1 MVLLLATLIDRLV
14 GDPDWLWRRWPH
26 PVVWFGALIGAAD
39 RGLNRPSLS
48 FAGRRT
54 LGIVSILAL
63 AGLALGAGLLI
74 QRALAPIGWAGLLV
88 EALVASVFLAQKSL
102 GDHVEA
108 VRAAL
113 EREGLEAGRRA
124 VSMIVGR
131 DPNELDEAGV
141 CRAAI
146 ESLAENASDGVV
158 APWLAL
164 ALFGLPG
171 LLVYKMV
178 NTADSMIGHRSERHL
193 AFGWG
198 AARLDDVLNL
208 VPARL
213 TALLFA
219 GMAWMGR
226 NGTAGRKAW
235 KTAWRDAATHR
246 SPNAGWPEAA
256 MAGALGLSLGG
267 PRRYGALVVDAP
279 CLGAEGRREAN
290 PQDIAAALRLFGWS
304 MNALLAVAVLGSL
317 VSLV

>member
-1 MVLLLATLIDRLV
+1 MVLLLATLLDRLV

-48 FAGRRT
+48 FAGRRI
-54 LGIVSILAL
+54 LGVVSILAL

-74 QRALAPIGWAGLLV
+74 QRALAPLGWAGLLA
-88 EALVASVFLAQKSL
+88 EALIASVFLAQKSL

-178 NTADSMIGHRSERHL
+178 NTADSMIGHRSERYL

-198 AARLDDVLNL
+198 AARLDDLLNL

-219 GMAWMGR
+219 GMASVSGGR
-226 NGTAGRKAW
+226 CAGVRAW
-235 KTAWRDAATHR
+235 KTAWRDASTHR

-256 MAGALGLSLGG
+256 MAGALALSLGG

-290 PQDIAAALRLFGWS
+290 PQDIAAALRLFGRS
-304 MNALLAVAVLGSL
+304 MNALLGFAALGALASFL
-317 VSLV
+317 

>member
-39 RGLNRPSLS
+39 RGLNRAAFS
-48 FAGRRT
+48 FAGRRA
-54 LGIVSILAL
+54 LGLMSILAL

-74 QRALAPIGWAGLLV
+74 QRALVPLGWAGLLI
-88 EALVASVFLAQKSL
+88 EALIASVFLAQKSL
-102 GDHVEA
+102 SDHVEA

-113 EREGLEAGRRA
+113 ERGGLDAGRRA

-213 TALLFA
+213 TALLFSGMA
-219 GMAWMGR
+219 GMGGNRAVGR
-226 NGTAGRKAW
+226 RAW

-256 MAGALGLSLGG
+256 MAGALALSLGG

-304 MNALLAVAVLGSL
+304 MNALLAVAALGSL

>member
-1 MVLLLATLIDRLV
+1 MVLFLATLIDRLL

-39 RGLNRPSLS
+39 RGLNRPTLS
-48 FAGRRT
+48 FAARRAF
-54 LGIVSILAL
+54 GILAILALVALSGL
-63 AGLALGAGLLI
+63 AGLALQTMFARLGLAGI
-74 QRALAPIGWAGLLV
+74 AL
-88 EALVASVFLAQKSL
+88 EALVASLFLAQKSL
-102 GDHVEA
+102 ADHVRA
-108 VRAAL
+108 VSDAL
-113 EREGLEAGRRA
+113 ASGGLPAGRRA

-131 DPNELDEAGV
+131 DPDELDEAGV

-178 NTADSMIGHRSERHL
+178 NTADSMIGHRSERYL

-198 AARLDDVLNL
+198 AARLDDLLNL

-213 TALLFA
+213 TAALFA
-219 GMAWMGR
+219 AAASLRLRRGR
-226 NGTAGRKAW
+226 PALR
-235 KTAWRDAATHR
+235 TAWRDAASHR

-267 PRRYGALVVDAP
+267 PRRYGAVIVDAP
-279 CLGAEGRREAN
+279 CLGPEGRREATAA
-290 PQDIAAALRLFGWS
+290 DIAAGLALFRLACD
-304 MNALLAVAVLGSL
+304 ALLGAALILALVAIL
-317 VSLV
+317 

>member
-171 LLVYKMV
+171 LFVYKMV
-178 NTADSMIGHRSERHL
+178 NTADSMIGHRSERYL

-198 AARLDDVLNL
+198 AARLDDLLNL
-208 VPARL
+208 APARL

-219 GMAWMGR
+219 GMASVSGGR
-226 NGTAGRKAW
+226 SAGVRAW
-235 KTAWRDAATHR
+235 KTAWRDASTHR

-256 MAGALGLSLGG
+256 MAGALALSLGG

-279 CLGAEGRREAN
+279 CLGAEGRREAG
-290 PQDIAAALRLFGWS
+290 PGDIAAALRLFGRS
-304 MNALLAVAVLGSL
+304 MNALLGLAALGALASFL
-317 VSLV
+317 